1 MEKYITESLAA
12 GLICASTSPVAAGFF
27 FIEKRDK
34 ILRLCID
41 YRGLNKIMVKNKYPL
56 PLLTSAFELLQ
67 RVTVFTKL
75 DLQNAY
81 HLVWIRK
88 WDEWKTAFNTHL
100 GHFEYFMP
108 FGLTNAPAVFQA
120 LVNDVLRD
128 FINRFVFVYLDDTM
142 PKHENHVRQVL

>member
-41 YRGLNKIMVKNKYPL
+41 YRGLNKIMVKNEYPL

-67 RVTVFTKL
+67 RATVFTKL
-75 DLQNAY
+75 EMPTIWFGYANGTNG
-81 HLVWIRK
+81 RPPS
-88 WDEWKTAFNTHL
+88 THTSGTL
-100 GHFEYFMP
+100 S
-108 FGLTNAPAVFQA
+108 T
-120 LVNDVLRD
+120 
-128 FINRFVFVYLDDTM
+128 
-142 PKHENHVRQVL
+142 